1 MAEKPIICVVGFLT
15 IVGRLLSLPIV
26 GLYFSLHKWTSALN
40 GSIVDARFIALV
52 DKALE
57 SPLSQVAMIPMLAW
71 IVQSPPPR
79 LKATYFPVVASFSNL
94 VLSLSNLSTK
104 YLNQLYVVNGGD
116 A

>member
-15 IVGRLLSLPIV
+15 TVGRLLSLPIV
-26 GLYFSLHKWTSALN
+26 GLYFSLHRWTSAL
-40 GSIVDARFIALV
+40 IVDPRFIALV

-57 SPLSQVAMIPMLAW
+57 SPVGQIAMIPTLAW

-94 VLSLSNLSTK
+94 VFSLSNPNTK

-116 A
+116 T